1 MEKENENTSKVE
13 NKEEIV
19 NDERNSENEQKVE
32 LTSEEKLIET
42 EDKLTRSYA
51 ELENQRRRYE
61 KEKEEAYEFGGMA
74 LAKECLNLTDN
85 LERSKLSIINDESL
99 EKNNKDKIIE
109 HLDIIYK
116 DILSIFKKN
125 QIDEISALG
134 EKLDPNKHQAM
145 LEIEDS
151 EKEQGI
157 IVQEI
162 QKGFT
167 LKGRL
172 LRPSLVGVSKNTQKN
187 QEKQQKKEKN

>member
-1 MEKENENTSKVE
+1 MEKENENTSEME

-19 NDERNSENEQKVE
+19 NDEKNSKSEQKEE
-32 LTSEEKLIET
+32 LTIEEKLKET

-61 KEKEEAYEFGGMA
+61 KEKEEAYEYGGMA

-85 LERSKLSIINDESL
+85 LERSKLSIISDESL
-99 EKNNKDKIIE
+99 EKSNKDKIIE
-109 HLDIIYK
+109 HLDVIYK

-125 QIDEISALG
+125 QINEISALG

-145 LEIEDS
+145 LEIEDA

-157 IVQEI
+157 VVQEI

-172 LRPSLVGVSKNTQKN
+172 LRPSLVGVSKKPQKN
-187 QEKQQKKEKN
+187 EEKQQKKEKN

>member
-1 MEKENENTSKVE
+1 MEKENENTSKME

-19 NDERNSENEQKVE
+19 NDEKNSKSEQKEE
-32 LTSEEKLIET
+32 LTIEEKLKET

-61 KEKEEAYEFGGMA
+61 KEKEEAYEYGGMA

-85 LERSKLSIINDESL
+85 LERSKLSIISDESL
-99 EKNNKDKIIE
+99 EKSNKDKIIE

-172 LRPSLVGVSKNTQKN
+172 LRPSLVGVSKKPQKN
-187 QEKQQKKEKN
+187 EEKQQKQEKN

>member
-1 MEKENENTSKVE
+1 MEKENDITSEVE
-13 NKEEIV
+13 NEEKTVNDDNNSDNDQKEELSPE
-19 NDERNSENEQKVE
+19 D
-32 LTSEEKLIET
+32 KLRET

-61 KEKEEAYEFGGMA
+61 KEKDEAYEFGGMA
-74 LAKECLNLTDN
+74 FAKECLNLTDN
-85 LERSKLSIINDESL
+85 LERSKLSIMNDEGL
-99 EKNNKDKIIE
+99 EKKNKDKIIE

-134 EKLDPNKHQAM
+134 EKMDPNKHQAM
-145 LEIEDS
+145 LEVEDAD
-151 EKEQGI
+151 KEQGT

-172 LRPSLVGVSKNTQKN
+172 LRPSLVGVSKKPHKN
-187 QEKQQKKEKN
+187 EEKQQKKEEN

>member
-1 MEKENENTSKVE
+1 MEKENENASKVE

-19 NDERNSENEQKVE
+19 NDEKNSKSEQKEE
-32 LTSEEKLIET
+32 LNIEEKLKEI

-61 KEKEEAYEFGGMA
+61 KEKEEAYEYGGMA

-85 LERSKLSIINDESL
+85 LERSKLSIISDESL
-99 EKNNKDKIIE
+99 EKSNKDKIIE

-125 QIDEISALG
+125 QINEISALG

-145 LEIEDS
+145 LEIEDA

-172 LRPSLVGVSKNTQKN
+172 LRPSLVGVSKKPQKN
-187 QEKQQKKEKN
+187 EEKQQKKEKN

>member
-1 MEKENENTSKVE
+1 MEKENENTSKVDNKDEISNNE
-13 NKEEIV
+13 N
-19 NDERNSENEQKVE
+19 NSENEQKEE
-32 LTSEEKLIET
+32 LKIEDKLKDT

-61 KEKEEAYEFGGMA
+61 KEKDEAYEYGGMA

-99 EKNNKDKIIE
+99 EKSNKDKIIE

-157 IVQEI
+157 IV
-162 QKGFT
+162 
-167 LKGRL
+167 L
-172 LRPSLVGVSKNTQKN
+172 GVL
-187 QEKQQKKEKN
+187 